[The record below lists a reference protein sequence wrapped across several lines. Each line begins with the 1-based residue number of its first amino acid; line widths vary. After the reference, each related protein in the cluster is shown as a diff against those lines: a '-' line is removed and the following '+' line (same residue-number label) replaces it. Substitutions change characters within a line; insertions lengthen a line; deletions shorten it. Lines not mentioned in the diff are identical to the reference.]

1 MQFRRSQPFTR
12 FVLKPILFLL
22 LAQAGIDLG
31 IGLILNDL
39 GPDPHERLLHVSGEW
54 ALISLMVTLT
64 ISPLMNIFKWP
75 LLNNVRRMCGLFVAF
90 YATFHLWVYVQFVLG
105 FDWAMIVDEIVE
117 RPYITIGFIAWLM
130 LLPLAVTSNN
140 YSMRRL
146 GRRWKKLHRL
156 TYVIAILGVWHFT
169 WQVKLDL
176 TEPYLYII
184 GLTILFLWR
193 LRKRIKISLLGKSE
207 KQVKNI

>member
-1 MQFRRSQPFTR
+1 MQLRRSQPINR
-12 FVLKPILFLL
+12 FVLKPILFLI
-22 LAQAGIDLG
+22 LAQAAIDLG

-54 ALISLMVTLT
+54 ALISLMVTLSVT
-64 ISPLMNIFKWP
+64 PLMQWLRWP
-75 LLNNVRRMCGLFVAF
+75 LLNNLRRMCGLFVAF
-90 YATFHLWVYVQFVLG
+90 YASVHLWVYVQFVLD
-105 FDWAMIVDEIVE
+105 FDWAMIFDELIE
-117 RPYITIGFIAWLM
+117 RPYITIGFLAWLM
-130 LLPLAVTSNN
+130 LLPLAMTSNN

-176 TEPYLYII
+176 TEPYIYI
-184 GLTILFLWR
+184 TILTLLLLWR
-193 LRKRIKISLLGKSE
+193 MRKRIKNSVLGLLGPS
-207 KQVKNI
+207 VKNN